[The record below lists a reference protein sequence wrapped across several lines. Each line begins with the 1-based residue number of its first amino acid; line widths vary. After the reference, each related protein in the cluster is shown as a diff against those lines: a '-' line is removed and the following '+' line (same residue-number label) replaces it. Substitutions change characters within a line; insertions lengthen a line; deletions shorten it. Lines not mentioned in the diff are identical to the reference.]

1 MSDNDASGSY
11 EKPDST
17 NYDDTIYDRTTPGAS
32 EGGKGGKASKW
43 TVALVVG
50 VGALGVIGALFGD
63 DLPKCDSSVSRGMIS
78 DLYPQV
84 PLNTAQATVTD
95 LTGIAETAYDKEA
108 KVRTCQA
115 TLLDS
120 AGGQHAIIWTT
131 ADGVDTYD
139 YELEV
144 QS

>member
-11 EKPDST
+11 EKPDYSYENDT
-17 NYDDTIYDRTTPGAS
+17 TYDHTTPAGGGAA
-32 EGGKGGKASKW
+32 KGGKAAKW
-43 TVALVVG
+43 TTAFVAVVG
-50 VGALGVIGALFGD
+50 GLGVIGAIFGD
-63 DLPKCDSSVSRGMIS
+63 DLPKCDSSTSRGMIE

-84 PLNTAQATVTD
+84 PMNTAQATVTD

-108 KVRTCQA
+108 KVRTCRA
-115 TLLDS
+115 TLIDS
-120 AGGQHAIIWTT
+120 AGTQHGVVWTT
-131 ADGVDTYD
+131 TDVGETYD